1 MLNRR
6 ILFSQ
11 TKPADENSSYY
22 KIAEKF
28 DLDISFVPFISPE
41 AVEAREFRMQKINI
55 LEHTAV
61 LLTSRNTVDHFF
73 RICQELRIPV
83 PETMK
88 YFCLTEVVANY
99 LQKYILPKKRKIFV
113 GEKNLNDLFN
123 QIRKHPED
131 KYLIVCSQNRKI
143 EIVEFFKGRNIEY
156 TEATFFTITVND
168 LSQLNLK
175 EFGIIVFFT
184 PADVTSLFQNF
195 PGYKQNKTMIACFG
209 PATIS
214 MAKQFGLTVNIEA
227 PIAEALSMIEAIE
240 LYLNKTIR

>member
-1 MLNRR
+1 MQDRR

-11 TKPADENSSYY
+11 TKPTDENSSYY
-22 KIAEKF
+22 KIAKEF
-28 DLDISFVPFISPE
+28 DLDISFVPFISTE

-55 LEHTAV
+55 LEHTAII
-61 LLTSRNTVDHFF
+61 LTSRNTVDHFF
-73 RICQELRIPV
+73 RMCQELRISV

-113 GEKNLNDLFN
+113 GEKNLSDLFN
-123 QIRKHPED
+123 LIRKHPEE
-131 KYLIVCSQNRKI
+131 KYLIVSSQNSKI
-143 EIVEFFKGRNIEY
+143 EIVEFFKRRSLEY

-168 LSQLNLK
+168 LSHLNLK
-175 EFGIIVFFT
+175 EYGIIVFFT

-195 PGYKQNKTMIACFG
+195 PGFKQNKIMIACFG

-214 MAKQFGLTVNIEA
+214 MAKQFGLIVNIEA
-227 PIAEALSMIEAIE
+227 PKAEARSMIEAIE
-240 LYLNKTIR
+240 LYLNRTIR